1 MTNVRNPI
9 TGILELA
16 MILLDQLNSNFWR
29 KYHAVSWDD
38 IYFKGGDRF
47 FFWWFQVS
55 INQITL
61 FTELYFFVTFLLWRL
76 WMRVWVVD
84 KY

>member
-47 FFWWFQVS
+47 FF
-55 INQITL
+55 
-61 FTELYFFVTFLLWRL
+61 
-76 WMRVWVVD
+76 
-84 KY
+84 